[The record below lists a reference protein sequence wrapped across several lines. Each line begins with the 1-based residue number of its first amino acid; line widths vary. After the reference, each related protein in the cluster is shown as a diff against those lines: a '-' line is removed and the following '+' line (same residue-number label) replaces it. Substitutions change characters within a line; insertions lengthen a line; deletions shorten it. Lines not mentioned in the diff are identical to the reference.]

1 MVMPSLTPAALV
13 LKVWSLTRTHTHA
26 PVLVVSMWSTLAAS
40 PVRYTPAVQCHKT
53 EPKRTPVRTRE
64 PDPISLCTLQHCSV
78 SLPPPHLH
86 KQSTTSNKGVGGGLR
101 IRI

>member
-64 PDPISLCTLQHCSV
+64 PDHQLVYTTTLF
-78 SLPPPHLH
+78 SLPPTSPH